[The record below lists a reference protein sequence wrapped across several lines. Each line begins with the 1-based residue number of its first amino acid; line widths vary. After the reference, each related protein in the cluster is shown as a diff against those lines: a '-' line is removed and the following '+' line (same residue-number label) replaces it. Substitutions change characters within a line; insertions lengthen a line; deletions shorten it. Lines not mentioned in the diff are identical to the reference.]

1 MGSCFTCHE
10 LGNGVLQPGRGQ
22 GKNESHDR
30 PDQLINPHIFFAEQP
45 GKKDAVKETDEAAD
59 EACDCKNDR
68 SGDQG
73 IFLNAHT
80 APIFTRTVTVN
91 SDRNGSFGK
100 YMQRSLLTERRG
112 GVILTIENEA
122 V

>member
-30 PDQLINPHIFFAEQP
+30 PDQP
-45 GKKDAVKETDEAAD
+45 GKKDAVKETDETAGK
-59 EACDCKNDR
+59 ACDCKNDR

-80 APIFTRTVTVN
+80 APIFARTVTVN

-112 GVILTIENEA
+112 SVILTIENEA